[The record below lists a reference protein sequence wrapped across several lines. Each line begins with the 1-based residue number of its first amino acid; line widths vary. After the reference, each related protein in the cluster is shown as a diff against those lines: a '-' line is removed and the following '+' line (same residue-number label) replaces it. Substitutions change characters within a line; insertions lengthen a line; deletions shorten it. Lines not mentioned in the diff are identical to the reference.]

1 MSRTEKER
9 TKALQEKFQAVL
21 SSLLKDEDNKYCVDC
36 DAKGPRWASWNL
48 GIFLC
53 IRCAGIHR
61 NLGVHISRVK
71 SVNLDTWQ
79 PDQVAMMQEVGNS
92 RARAAYEA
100 ELPDNYRR
108 PQTDSALESF
118 IRAKYEHKKYIAKE
132 WVPPKPTVPKD
143 WVEDDKEK
151 KKPKSKPSSSSIQ
164 LNAAPRSSTS
174 AKVEKKAA
182 NADSQSKLIEK
193 KSPPSRPVVTGAAAD
208 LMGLDFSF
216 LSTPLL
222 SSNNAASNTSTPSS
236 NGDLFDIFGSQPAG
250 QPPVSQPAPVN
261 GTNVGNTFIENT
273 PQQNGSTPEES
284 LFDDG
289 PSKVT
294 EKSTKESILALY
306 GSSNN
311 QQQQMFGVPGY
322 KNVMVMATSP
332 KSPSLPKGFELNT
345 PPAGMPCFQYYPMP
359 NSYFSYDTNLGG
371 MYMPQQM
378 PQQNMGMFSGG
389 AGGNMMG
396 QPQQGMPAMGQ
407 QQQQA
412 MQYGNMGMQQPN
424 MYGMGQMS
432 GMQQPGMMGN
442 QGHMMGGNQINMMA
456 GNQGNMMQ
464 ANMYAQQQQMQQQL
478 QMQQMQQQMNA
489 MKVGGNVSG
498 MAAQSVPGGWA
509 TGASS
514 GQTLSNNLWQ

>member
-164 LNAAPRSSTS
+164 LNAAPRSTTS

-193 KSPPSRPVVTGAAAD
+193 KSPPSRPAVTGAAAD
-208 LMGLDFSF
+208 LMGLDFSY

-222 SSNNAASNTSTPSS
+222 SSNNAEASNTSTPSS

-261 GTNVGNTFIENT
+261 GTNVGNTFVENT

-311 QQQQMFGVPGY
+311 QQQQMFGVP
-322 KNVMVMATSP
+322 
-332 KSPSLPKGFELNT
+332 
-345 PPAGMPCFQYYPMP
+345 
-359 NSYFSYDTNLGG
+359 GG

-432 GMQQPGMMGN
+432 GMQQQPGMMSGN
-442 QGHMMGGNQINMMA
+442 QGNIMGGNQVNMMA

-509 TGASS
+509 TGAGS